1 MRPRSVDSTS
11 RVEKAEAIDQI
22 VQMLARASEANR
34 SLTSTAVMTHFNVS
48 KPTALAWLRIA
59 KARLAA
65 ASVAPAV
72 VERAAPE
79 EDTEVAPVVHDVG
92 RAQAASTGIDMAG
105 TLSKTANHLERLRA
119 QLEADLTQVRYW
131 TMANADGELPGHC
144 ATCSAAIAKR
154 VHQAPTPAL
163 AGKLD
168 IGGLGRLYDSLVKT
182 HRTIVDVVGQQNAV
196 LEQFY
201 NYRAL
206 QLFMAHVEQAVK
218 EVAPAQAKAIAK
230 RIRQLG
236 ERS

>member
-1 MRPRSVDSTS
+1 MGRRTQTN
-11 RVEKAEAIDQI
+11 KEAAIEQ
-22 VQMLARASEANR
+22 VTRMLARATEVGRTVNSA
-34 SLTSTAVMTHFNVS
+34 AVVAHFKVS

-59 KARLAA
+59 KARLAT

-72 VERAAPE
+72 VELAEPE

-154 VHQAPTPAL
+154 VHQDPTPVL
-163 AGKLD
+163 SGKLD
-168 IGGLGRLYDSLVKT
+168 LAGLGRLYDSLVKT

-206 QLFMAHVEQAVK
+206 QLFMAHVEQAIK
-218 EVAPAQAKAIAK
+218 EVAPSQSKAIAA
-230 RIRQLG
+230 RIRELG
-236 ERS
+236 DKG